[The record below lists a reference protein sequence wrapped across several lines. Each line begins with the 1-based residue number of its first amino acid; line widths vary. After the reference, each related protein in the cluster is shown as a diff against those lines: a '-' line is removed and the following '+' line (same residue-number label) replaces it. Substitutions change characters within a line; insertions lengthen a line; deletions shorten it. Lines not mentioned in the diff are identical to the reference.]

1 MIFLS
6 FFLSILSIMCKPLK
20 YNENPY
26 NVLQFNRLCKG
37 FVYSGEIAEILKIDS
52 ETLLKN

>member
-1 MIFLS
+1 
-6 FFLSILSIMCKPLK
+6 MCKPHK

-26 NVLQFNRLCKG
+26 NIFQFNWLCKG